1 MAEIA
6 VCRGFD
12 SIGAGAEVDAVQ
24 IKFEDLIL
32 RIFVLEPKREN
43 GFLDFAREGAFL
55 REEQIFGEL
64 LRVSRA
70 ALHATA
76 RHVAR
81 KRAQDAKR
89 IQAPMRVEAAI
100 LDR

>member
-55 REEQIFGEL
+55 GEEQILGKL
-64 LRVSRA
+64 LRESRA
-70 ALHATA
+70 ALHAAAA

-81 KRAQDAKR
+81 QRAQDAKR

-100 LDR
+100 